1 MSRGEQV
8 GRMQRGFPEVAAL
21 GARHRHA
28 EVDRLFTRVQETL
41 FAGFLPDLQQ
51 FHRRQNR
58 NVERRSPVES
68 HRLYERGRYLEI
80 VLAVVS
86 SVRFES
92 ERTVGTLD
100 CQNFVPMFYLAG
112 LLLFGRLD
120 LNHRNFF
127 GLQRFDF
134 GLQLF
139 NYLRFFIFVHV
150 TPQKSWNVRAGLVD
164 RTLHHAET
172 MPLVPQVRII
182 SAGHQVERLTVI
194 PFRSRRFRQA
204 MTFHPVG
211 YHIDAVPFTEPQFGV
226 EFDLLAD
233 TQFRSDLRINLV
245 LVPFDR
251 SVRNHQTHQLVIHPI
266 DEIRRGEHRLRMLR
280 AGVEPTR
287 RYRIRVPCQSDTV
300 PLVADRHQ
308 RHRHL
313 VGVGDDAQR
322 PRVFEKV

>member
-1 MSRGEQV
+1 
-8 GRMQRGFPEVAAL
+8 
-21 GARHRHA
+21 
-28 EVDRLFTRVQETL
+28 
-41 FAGFLPDLQQ
+41 
-51 FHRRQNR
+51 
-58 NVERRSPVES
+58 
-68 HRLYERGRYLEI
+68 
-80 VLAVVS
+80 
-86 SVRFES
+86 
-92 ERTVGTLD
+92 
-100 CQNFVPMFYLAG
+100 
-112 LLLFGRLD
+112 
-120 LNHRNFF
+120 
-127 GLQRFDF
+127 
-134 GLQLF
+134 
-139 NYLRFFIFVHV
+139 
-150 TPQKSWNVRAGLVD
+150 
-164 RTLHHAET
+164 

-245 LVPFDR
+245 LMPFDR

-280 AGVEPTR
+280 AVVEPTR